1 MAIDWDVIRALLLH
15 AAPGAFGPPP
25 GYSNDANLLWHK
37 EILERFTLA
46 EIKWM
51 PGNDNP
57 HFDGV
62 VLRLT
67 DDGEATR
74 DIIKDD
80 ATWQEV
86 KSRLRDRLSFSPL
99 DEILNVA
106 RSVRRR

>member
-1 MAIDWDVIRALLLH
+1 MAGMRTNHGVTQMAIDWDVIRALLLH

-57 HFDGV
+57 HFEGV
-62 VLRLT
+62 VQMC
-67 DDGEATR
+67 
-74 DIIKDD
+74 I
-80 ATWQEV
+80 
-86 KSRLRDRLSFSPL
+86 RDR
-99 DEILNVA
+99 
-106 RSVRRR
+106 R

>member
-1 MAIDWDVIRALLLH
+1 MSLEHCSCTRLQELSARHLVTRMT
-15 AAPGAFGPPP
+15 PNP
-25 GYSNDANLLWHK
+25 LWHK

-67 DDGEATR
+67 DDGR
-74 DIIKDD
+74 GHPRHH
-80 ATWQEV
+80 QG
-86 KSRLRDRLSFSPL
+86 
-99 DEILNVA
+99 
-106 RSVRRR
+106 